1 MNKYILFL
9 ILLITII
16 LNYYIKN
23 NTIKNN
29 TIKNTTIKN
38 NTIKNTTIKNTTNVI
53 DSNNK
58 NINNTKKKIL
68 YYKCDKFMMNRIIKH
83 IFTEN
88 NIQKTY
94 DYNSAWKLFMPCTY
108 NNVEVELNKIKNI
121 KNKLIF
127 GVHGCDLIVS
137 KNNVWKLLE
146 NRFGRNKA
154 SKLMPET
161 YILFNEAHMEL
172 FKKNYNENDVYIMKK
187 NIQRKQGLL
196 LTSDYNLITNN
207 DDDKFRIVQKY
218 IKDTFMINK
227 RKLNLR
233 VYLLIVV
240 KNNKLISYYYK
251 NGKCIYTNKDYTNSL
266 DLEENITSLN
276 MDINIYQ
283 KNPFDLFE
291 LAQYLSP
298 EKYVLLLNN
307 IKNNLINLEKSYKST
322 LLKLNKNNN
331 NNVHFQLFGLDY
343 IFTKN
348 LDVYLLE
355 LNKGPDMSSKNEKD
369 YILKNRVY
377 EDLFSLVELIDNTS
391 QNMFEKIQ

>member
-1 MNKYILFL
+1 
-9 ILLITII
+9 
-16 LNYYIKN
+16 
-23 NTIKNN
+23 
-29 TIKNTTIKN
+29 
-38 NTIKNTTIKNTTNVI
+38 
-53 DSNNK
+53 
-58 NINNTKKKIL
+58 
-68 YYKCDKFMMNRIIKH
+68 MMNRIIKH
-83 IFTEN
+83 IFTAN

-94 DYNSAWKLFMPCTY
+94 DYNSKWKLFMPCTY
-108 NNVEVELNKIKNI
+108 NNVEVELNKIKDI

-146 NRFGRNKA
+146 NKFGRNKA

-161 YILFNEAHMEL
+161 YILFNEEHMEL

-233 VYLLIVV
+233 VYLLIVA
-240 KNNKLISYYYK
+240 KNNQLTSYYYK

-291 LAQYLSP
+291 LAQYLGR
-298 EKYVLLLNN
+298 EKYILLLNN
-307 IKNNLINLEKSYKST
+307 IKNNLLNLEKSYKSI
-322 LLKLNKNNN
+322 LLRLNKNNN